1 MKLLENFE
9 YRKAAVMS
17 ILAMC
22 VCGLAAGLQ
31 ASTITSVTFS
41 VGPANPTIQING
53 VGFDPQPSVDQL
65 AFAGFI
71 GNDYGSQLHLH
82 DFTNNPAA
90 FDAGFDGPAGF
101 DTIGLIISSYTD
113 HQITYQLG
121 TDYASFYFPSHI
133 FELNEG
139 DAFTAYVHDASFSGN
154 VTYGSAVPEPTSVS
168 LVAIAFIGLFV
179 IQKSRKRNDI

>member
-1 MKLLENFE
+1 MKILGNYRLRTCAVTTLL
-9 YRKAAVMS
+9 AVC
-17 ILAMC
+17 A
-22 VCGLAAGLQ
+22 CGLAAGLQ
-31 ASTITSVTFS
+31 GSTITSVTFS

-90 FDAGFDGPAGF
+90 FDAGFDSPAGF

-113 HQITYQLG
+113 HQITYQFG

-139 DAFTAYVHDASFSGN
+139 DAFTAYVNDASFSGN
-154 VTYGSAVPEPTSVS
+154 VTYGSAVPEPASVS